1 MDKTKLFVYDY
12 IEMTNIINTQGLR
25 YINLDLLEC
34 ANCFQISN
42 GGFSKKVGNGEYFKK
57 NPQSSNCSGTFFTVS
72 YIKPALVQ
80 MAKKSWTSFMH
91 DP

>member
-25 YINLDLLEC
+25 YINLDILEC

-42 GGFSKKVGNGEYFKK
+42 RGFSKKVGNGEYLKK
-57 NPQSSNCSGTFFTVS
+57 IPQSSNCSGTFFTVS
-72 YIKPALVQ
+72 YIKPAGQ
-80 MAKKSWTSFMH
+80 KSWTSFMH

>member
-1 MDKTKLFVYDY
+1 MDKTNLFVYDY

-42 GGFSKKVGNGEYFKK
+42 RGFAKKVGNGEFLKK
-57 NPQSSNCSGTFFTVS
+57 EFSQAWSVYDKNTC
-72 YIKPALVQ
+72 
-80 MAKKSWTSFMH
+80 
-91 DP
+91 